1 MEQKLQEAEAT
12 WEAFALRRHITEL
25 AKRRHEFDRH
35 LESRFLFLCQRLRE
49 TMRLAM
55 PSC

>member
-49 TMRLAM
+49 KMRLAM
-55 PSC
+55 PSS